1 MYYNE
6 LVKELVKVFTKESEK
21 IGKAVQINII
31 HSSTRTDF
39 IFTKKITV
47 NGKIE
52 ARHVFPLNSETIM
65 DKQLVALFKTF
76 NRIKN
81 L

>member
-1 MYYNE
+1 MYYDE
-6 LVKELVKVFTKESEK
+6 LVKELIKTFTKESEQ
-21 IGKAVQINII
+21 IGKAVQITII
-31 HSSTRTDF
+31 YSSTRTDF

-47 NGKIE
+47 NKKIE

-76 NRIKN
+76 YGVKN

>member
-1 MYYNE
+1 MYYDE
-6 LVKELVKVFTKESEK
+6 LVKELVKTFTKESEQ
-21 IGKAVQINII
+21 IEKAVQINII
-31 HSSTRTDF
+31 YSSTRTDF
-39 IFTKKITV
+39 IFTRKITV

-76 NRIKN
+76 YRVKD